1 MSDRPGFRRQ
11 TQILALLG
19 HWHDFRTSPLSDQA
33 LGDTQNLNS
42 TYFVFL
48 ISPILWPQYI
58 RNEVLNRA
66 IELSYLVQIP
76 GGKYRFP
83 Y

>member
-33 LGDTQNLNS
+33 LEDTQTLNS
-42 TYFVFL
+42 TYFVF
-48 ISPILWPQYI
+48 
-58 RNEVLNRA
+58 
-66 IELSYLVQIP
+66 
-76 GGKYRFP
+76 
-83 Y
+83 